1 MDTILGDNGQ
11 VLLNGAGTLFAQV
24 VSTNLALGDG
34 DQISTGSGTKLIV
47 GGAGVDVIHAGAD
60 PLTGLPAASASNHI
74 ILGDNGQLDYNAAG
88 LVISYRSID
97 VDASTG
103 AGDLIVTGNGDNT
116 ILGGV
121 GGDTISTGDG
131 VDTILGDN
139 GQVILDAGGT
149 LFVTVASRL
158 LLAADPAQV
167 DRTGGDDV
175 IDAGEGVNIVVGG
188 YGSDTVRTGAGDDTV
203 LGDNGVISYS
213 AGIATLLQST
223 DVVPDTGGDDTIDVG
238 DGTNIV
244 VGGVGNDKITGGSGS
259 DLVFGDNATVVYD
272 SSGALEYAATGDAAL
287 GGDDLIETGDGDDV
301 AFGGAGSDTVTSAA
315 GTDFLFGDGGE
326 LTVSL
331 GGRQLRLGS
340 VQAAI
345 GAADILDGGAGN
357 DILIAGQGADL
368 LFGNLTDDLLFG
380 GNAVVVLLDG
390 VVFSIDTDAQDLVT
404 DALFKSFN
412 AVADDGDVAAVA
424 VAKRLPGSAVAL
436 PDEPESPLR
445 RVSPLLDVAV
455 FRKLFQSDFVR
466 QFSAASRASA
476 QDGEAES
483 EVGQQPAEQDL
494 QTDSVERLDRP
505 LVVGGGGMAVTW
517 PQYLAPIPPI
527 PPIAAARRAHLMAG
541 TVPQHGAWRTEQG
554 SVQQADAGL
563 ALGLAGLLAGRPG
576 QPLAATADAL
586 AVRRGLL
593 DRDAMAGPE
602 KRRPA
607 TPPRRGR
614 APVIE
619 W

>member
-1 MDTILGDNGQ
+1 M
-11 VLLNGAGTLFAQV
+11 
-24 VSTNLALGDG
+24 
-34 DQISTGSGTKLIV
+34 
-47 GGAGVDVIHAGAD
+47 
-60 PLTGLPAASASNHI
+60 
-74 ILGDNGQLDYNAAG
+74 
-88 LVISYRSID
+88 
-97 VDASTG
+97 
-103 AGDLIVTGNGDNT
+103 
-116 ILGGV
+116 
-121 GGDTISTGDG
+121 
-131 VDTILGDN
+131 DTILGDN

-223 DVVPDTGGDDTIDVG
+223 DVVPDTGGDDTIDVA

-301 AFGGAGSDTVTSAA
+301 AFGGAGSDTVTSAD

-527 PPIAAARRAHLMAG
+527 PPIAAAPRAHLMAG
-541 TVPQHGAWRTEQG
+541 TVPQHGAGSTEQG
-554 SVQQADAGL
+554 SLQQADAGL

-576 QPLAATADAL
+576 QPLAPTTDAL

-593 DRDAMAGPE
+593 DRDAMAGPAT
-602 KRRPA
+602 RRPA